1 MFLLKAKILEGT
13 TPGGKRTV
21 LAKSLPLDTPFLV
34 QIFPIYACNL
44 RCSYCIYSIPKS
56 QHGYISS
63 KTVMDMDIYKKCI
76 DEIANFPNKLKML
89 RFAGIGEPL
98 LHKDIAEM
106 VRYAKMKNIAESVDI
121 VTNGLLLNQELALS
135 LIDAGLDRLRVS
147 VQGLSKEKYK
157 SLSGIDID
165 FDLFIKNLKFFYKN
179 RGNTKVYIKIIDCAL
194 ESKEEERKFFE
205 IFGDICDFIAIEHL
219 TPAVEGIDYAK
230 LAGKKSLDMTQNGT
244 PILEAN
250 ICPQPFYMMQI
261 NPDGNVVPCCSFSY
275 PTIVG
280 NATEESIVDI
290 WNSSKFRAFRR
301 NMLDG
306 VKNASSVCSKCKTY
320 KYGIY
325 KEDVLDDYAEQ
336 LKKLFE

>member
-1 MFLLKAKILEGT
+1 MKAKILEGT

-63 KTVMDMDIYKKCI
+63 KIAMDMDIYKKYI

-121 VTNGLLLNQELALS
+121 VTNGLLLNRELSLS
-135 LIDAGLDRLRVS
+135 LINAGLDRLRIS
-147 VQGLSKEKYK
+147 IQGVSKEKYK
-157 SLSGIDID
+157 SLARIDID
-165 FDLFIKNLKFFYKN
+165 FNQFVENLKFFYRN
-179 RGNTKVYIKIIDCAL
+179 RGSTKVYIKIIDCAL
-194 ESKEEERKFFE
+194 ENEEEKKFFE

-219 TPAVEGIDYAK
+219 TPAVQEIDYSR
-230 LAGKKSLDMTQNGT
+230 LTGKKTLDMTQNGT
-244 PILEAN
+244 PLLEAN

-280 NATEESIVDI
+280 NATVESILDI
-290 WNSSKFRAFRR
+290 WNGLKFKAFRR
-301 NMLDG
+301 SMLDG

-325 KEDVLDDYAEQ
+325 EEDVLDDYAEQ